1 MKTRFRWLKEP
12 RLWVDTQ
19 AVMKKQTGF
28 TLIELIIAVV
38 IFGIMAAIAAPNYSS
53 FIRSNRTSAAYNTLV
68 GTISLARLEAVK
80 SSRVVTMCI
89 SSNQTTCEADTEKD
103 WGKGWIVFSDIDGDG
118 LVDTADGDTILKTEP
133 AVGTGITITSNY
145 NSKLSI
151 APRGRLRNQ
160 GSFVICDG
168 SELDKNGM
176 ALNLWVTGLGR
187 LARDTDS
194 DGVVEDITGTDIKCS
209 TSTTTTSD

>member
-1 MKTRFRWLKEP
+1 
-12 RLWVDTQ
+12 
-19 AVMKKQTGF
+19 MKKQTGF

-53 FIRSNRTSAAYNTLV
+53 FIRSNRQSSAYNNLV

-89 SSNQTTCEADTEKD
+89 SSNQNSCDGTTEDE
-103 WGKGWIVFSDIDGDG
+103 WNKGWIVFSDFDGDG
-118 LVDTADGDTILKTEP
+118 AVDTTDGDTILKREP
-133 AVGTGITITSNY
+133 AVPGGITIVSDEFESSIT
-145 NSKLSI
+145 I
-151 APRGRLRNQ
+151 APRGRLRDQ

-168 SELDKNGM
+168 SGLNENGM

-187 LARDTDS
+187 LATDS
-194 DGVVEDITGTDIKCS
+194 AADDDKIVEDIAGVNIKCQADS
-209 TSTTTTSD
+209 ASTTSD

>member
-1 MKTRFRWLKEP
+1 
-12 RLWVDTQ
+12 
-19 AVMKKQTGF
+19 MKKQTGF

-53 FIRSNRTSAAYNTLV
+53 FIRSNRQSSAYNNLV

-89 SSNQTTCEADTEKD
+89 SSNQSSCDASPEKE
-103 WGKGWIVFSDIDGDG
+103 WNKGWIVFSDFDGDG
-118 LVDTADGDTILKTEP
+118 VVDTADGDTILKREQAFP
-133 AVGTGITITSNY
+133 EGITIVSDDY
-145 NSKLSI
+145 DSAISI
-151 APRGRLRNQ
+151 APRGRLRTQ

-168 SELDKNGM
+168 SEVDENGM

-187 LARDTDS
+187 LATDS
-194 DGVVEDITGTDIKCS
+194 DGDDIVEDIAGDGISCQLAAAS
-209 TSTTTTSD
+209 TTSD